1 MPSKK
6 TVVVDHLWDVLQAE
20 GRSVATFD
28 DVSRAIAD
36 CNAKYGNNLRA
47 NNPANFM
54 KDLLRGG
61 NASKNWPSRL
71 TDLRITGRQV
81 TGEERI
87 FEFIEFREGQTEPF
101 PNPFEPTGNEKQ
113 YVIQSVSLPLTTKK
127 LGRHDEAW
135 LIQVAINLRILE
147 THFATASALQL
158 LELTHLQTNVKLNR
172 AEIDGLFLAVLADAN
187 GRNFNALV
195 TCEAKQHKDPILG
208 DQIIQQVA
216 SAYASVS
223 TLEMSIELIIPIAIK
238 SMKGLGAVYV
248 AEFEAWSHDE
258 AAANESDRKD
268 LVVACAAVYRL
279 QPPVPGIG
287 HPQSKTKKLRK
298 PNA

>member
-6 TVVVDHLWDVLQAE
+6 TVVVDHLWDVLKAE
-20 GRSVATFD
+20 GRTVATFG
-28 DVSRAIAD
+28 DVRQAINYCNEKFGNSLKAD
-36 CNAKYGNNLRA
+36 
-47 NNPANFM
+47 NPANFM

-61 NASKNWPSRL
+61 NASKNWPTRL
-71 TDLRITGRQV
+71 ANLRITGRQV

-87 FEFIEFREGQTEPF
+87 FEFIEFRDEQTEPF
-101 PNPFEPTGNEKQ
+101 PNPFEPTGSENE
-113 YVIQSVSLPLTTKK
+113 YVVQSVSLPLTTKK

-135 LIQVAINLRILE
+135 LIQVVINLRILE
-147 THFATASALQL
+147 THFATASTQKL

-172 AEIDGLFLAVLADAN
+172 AEIDGLFLAVLTDGD
-187 GRNFNALV
+187 GRTFNALV

-208 DQIIQQVA
+208 DQIVQQVA

-223 TLEMSIELIIPIAIK
+223 GLDMSIESIIPIAIK
-238 SMKGLGAVYV
+238 SMKGLSSVYV
-248 AEFEAWSHDE
+248 AEFEPWTREDALADE
-258 AAANESDRKD
+258 AERKD

-287 HPQSKTKKLRK
+287 YSPPKARLRRK
-298 PNA
+298 PAA